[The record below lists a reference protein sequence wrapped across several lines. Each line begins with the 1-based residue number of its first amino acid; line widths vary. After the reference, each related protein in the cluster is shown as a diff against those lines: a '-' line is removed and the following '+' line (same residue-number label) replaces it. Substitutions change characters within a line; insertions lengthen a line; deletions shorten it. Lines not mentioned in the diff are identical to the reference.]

1 MFVVMLTLLCY
12 CPAAMAHSPLSGEGG
27 HAQAAALTSVAL
39 LAALWLIYILGSRRA
54 PPEKWRG
61 ILFHCTAGICYFAV
75 LGPLD
80 EWAETSAAAHMT
92 QHMLFMV
99 VVAPLWVFA
108 QPLPQLVAGGGKL
121 FWLLARPVMK
131 LAAFPMASAW
141 LHGAAIWFWHMPF
154 FYILALENPWWHT
167 VEHAC
172 FLITAGLFWWA
183 VLRSSQRNTPWALLA
198 TLLTLVHTGFLGAF
212 LTFAQAPLY
221 GEGRGLPDQQL
232 AGLIMWVVGGIPYLM
247 ATAWIGHRWFRRLA
261 L

>member
-1 MFVVMLTLLCY
+1 MFVRLILLC
-12 CPAAMAHSPLSGEGG
+12 CSATALAHSPWS
-27 HAQAAALTSVAL
+27 AQDSQELAAALTSAVL
-39 LAALWLIYILGSRRA
+39 LAALWLIYVVGSLRVS
-54 PPEKWRG
+54 PGKWRG
-61 ILFHCTAGICYFAV
+61 TLFHCTAAACYLAA

-108 QPLPQLVAGGGKL
+108 QPLPQLVAGGGRFFL
-121 FWLLARPVMK
+121 VLARPTMK
-131 LAAFPMASAW
+131 LAAYPMLSAW
-141 LHGAAIWFWHMPF
+141 LHGAAIWFWHVPF
-154 FYILALENPWWHT
+154 FYVLALEHPWWHA

-172 FLITAGLFWWA
+172 FLITAGVFWWA

-198 TLLTLVHTGFLGAF
+198 TLLTLVHTGFLGAI
-212 LTFAQAPLY
+212 LTFAQEPLY

-247 ATAWIGHRWFRRLA
+247 ATGWIGYRWFRRLA